1 MAVHNHGTE
10 EGEGLACREVL
21 VNGELKG
28 ACLRSDNL
36 RDRIAAVV
44 FKTRVNQG
52 DPIVE
57 MVDCNGI
64 ADAVIRELT
73 DAIPPIVASA
83 IQGYAQSGL
92 AALSHHGDDSAIE
105 ELKRMNKEALQIAQ
119 YATTHEDWN
128 GEWKRYE

>member
-1 MAVHNHGTE
+1 M
-10 EGEGLACREVL
+10 
-21 VNGELKG
+21 
-28 ACLRSDNL
+28 SDL
-36 RDRIAAVV
+36 RDRIAAVLASV
-44 FKTRVNQG
+44 EVVLDGDHLNQTSAWLL
-52 DPIVE
+52 
-57 MVDCNGI
+57 

-73 DAIPPIVASA
+73 EAIPPIVASA

-128 GEWKRYE
+128 GGWNRYE

>member
-1 MAVHNHGTE
+1 MSS
-10 EGEGLACREVL
+10 
-21 VNGELKG
+21 
-28 ACLRSDNL
+28 LRA
-36 RDRIAAVV
+36 RIAAAIA
-44 FKTRVNQG
+44 KADQDWCSDNNLH
-52 DPIVE
+52 DD
-57 MVDCNGI
+57 M